1 MPHLGPLVNN
11 SPQVTEALNGA
22 RFLCQP
28 ACARVPARCG
38 TQRRSH
44 SVTLGWVVRPEV
56 STIGAR
62 SRRRDAATKSGS
74 TSARTSRRSPD
85 TETHRR
91 VASAR
96 TAAARSAGRST
107 DTRAA
112 QRSRMPPSSTTISG
126 VLHRQNRKC
135 RESGV
140 TAGSELRWSVP
151 NLAVDE
157 ELSGWLAEQGHERSP
172 AAVRQ
177 WRDFGLLAARVAPGR
192 GTGKGRRRS
201 QAGAD
206 DRAVCLALAEALD
219 SPGRWSLAEAAM
231 TAWGTGSPVADP
243 GLRRALQAVLESTSR
258 GADATLARLRQR
270 SRKALSV
277 LARTGQPATVE
288 ALLGAALGHDVSPE
302 RMIGSANAAGL
313 LPALQEGS
321 LVRDSP
327 GNVPLV
333 MPGMAKVFEGPLQ
346 VAALRVMVRNVS
358 RKDLDSARRD
368 ARVMLSRREGWLRE
382 VGADMPHGLR
392 VAVVALSVLGTQRMF
407 GSTRT

>member
-1 MPHLGPLVNN
+1 M
-11 SPQVTEALNGA
+11 
-22 RFLCQP
+22 
-28 ACARVPARCG
+28 
-38 TQRRSH
+38 
-44 SVTLGWVVRPEV
+44 
-56 STIGAR
+56 
-62 SRRRDAATKSGS
+62 
-74 TSARTSRRSPD
+74 
-85 TETHRR
+85 
-91 VASAR
+91 
-96 TAAARSAGRST
+96 
-107 DTRAA
+107 
-112 QRSRMPPSSTTISG
+112 
-126 VLHRQNRKC
+126 LHRQHRKC

-140 TAGSELRWSVP
+140 TVGSELRWSVP

-157 ELSGWLAEQGHERSP
+157 ELSRWLAEQGHERSP

-177 WRDFGLLAARVAPGR
+177 WRDFGLLAARVAPGQ

-231 TAWGTGSPVADP
+231 TAWGNDSPVADP

-258 GADATLARLRQR
+258 GADSTLARLRQR

-302 RMIGSANAAGL
+302 RMIGLANTAGL
-313 LPALQEGS
+313 LPALQERS
-321 LVRDSP
+321 LVRGSP

-368 ARVMLSRREGWLRE
+368 ARVMLARREGWLRE